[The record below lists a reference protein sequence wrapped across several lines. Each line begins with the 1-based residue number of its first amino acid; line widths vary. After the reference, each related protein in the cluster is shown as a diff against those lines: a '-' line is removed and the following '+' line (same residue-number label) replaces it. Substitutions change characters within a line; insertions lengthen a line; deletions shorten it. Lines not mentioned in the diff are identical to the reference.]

1 MRKTNKYL
9 IFRSSEEFFAIN
21 IHQIVTIEK
30 VEYEINTHNDPRLK
44 KVNSYPSFV
53 EGVFSFKN
61 KVYPVIEFELFL
73 NKKNMERHD
82 ENKIIFIRGLQKDVG
97 ILVNDVSTIV
107 ELNEELFEKIYDD
120 VPVFITENQ
129 GLIIIVPD
137 FDEILQQT
145 EFPLVFDKLM
155 EKVRNN

>member
-21 IHQIVTIEK
+21 IQQIVTIEK
-30 VEYEINTHNDPRLK
+30 VEYENGTCNDPRLK

-53 EGVFSFKN
+53 EGVFSYKN
-61 KVYPVIEFELFL
+61 KVYPIIEFELYL
-73 NKKNMERHD
+73 NKKSMERHD

-107 ELNEELFEKIYDD
+107 ELNEEKFEKIYDD
-120 VPVFITENQ
+120 VPVYVTENQ

-137 FDEILQQT
+137 YDEILHQA
-145 EFPLVFDKLM
+145 EFPEVFKKIKK
-155 EKVRNN
+155 KVRD